1 MNKQDQ
7 YEEDILRQYIN
18 PERIEKAPEGFTA
31 KTMTRIRIETQS
43 VKVHRRLYKNP
54 VVLISVIITAVLI
67 LAVVFI
73 PANSSESIGMSVLK
87 WAGDPKISFPL
98 LDFKPLPDL
107 GLPGW
112 GIYALIGVLFLAF
125 FDKGLSVIFKKE
137 NN

>member
-1 MNKQDQ
+1 MNKQDL
-7 YEEDILRQYIN
+7 YEADFLRQYVN

-43 VKVHRRLYKNP
+43 EKVHRRIYKNP
-54 VVLISVIITAVLI
+54 VALVSFIITVGLI

-73 PANSSESIGMSVLK
+73 PANSSESIGMSALK
-87 WAGDPKISFPL
+87 WAGDTRISFSL

-112 GIYALIGVLFLAF
+112 GIYGLIGVFFLAF
-125 FDKGLSVIFKKE
+125 FDKGLSAIFKREK
-137 NN
+137 N